1 MKNIK
6 NIIIFSAASL
16 LAVGCAE
23 ERESSFMVD
32 KPESAALYEQL
43 SSYDVLKSYLPEGG
57 MKVAAAMTH
66 DQFTAKG
73 TMYSLAVNNFTAIS
87 PAAYMNMAGNMTT
100 DGVVDAS
107 KLQAL
112 ADEANAS
119 GIEAFGPTIISHRNQ
134 LGSYI
139 RGLYADVYVP
149 GEKLN
154 YNDLVE
160 DFESSPSVSLTSGG
174 TVEIVDD
181 PDDGKSGKVIH
192 VNKAKRSFAKI
203 SIKLPEG
210 RTLGDYD
217 KICYHVRINKGIQQQ
232 LYFGINDNAT
242 VSYGLTAKKL
252 GCELNKWNKDGV
264 NFDMSKLNLSEDDR
278 KLNEFTLVTGLSV
291 ASTSCEYWIDNI
303 KFVADHELPGT
314 TIVKTPEER
323 AAIVTDVLNTWTKGV
338 MKAASG
344 YIKAFDLVE
353 DPMSDDDS
361 EMLRLVPGETEEAG
375 ETVADDEYYYSETL
389 GEDYVNKVA
398 ALVRENAIDADG
410 NKVAVKL
417 FVSEGGLEQG
427 NKCDRLVQQLRKWE
441 SIDGISVKL
450 ALNCSDNAADNAAAI
465 DNLKQM
471 FGKLAASG
479 KLVRIASLDVNNND
493 NAAGFISDIVK
504 AFIACIPA
512 TQRYGITLPVTEGD
526 KAGLWTAGY
535 NRTLT
540 YKGAVEALS
549 GK

>member
-1 MKNIK
+1 MKK
-6 NIIIFSAASL
+6 NYIIYLAASL
-16 LAVGCAE
+16 LMVGCAE
-23 ERESSFMVD
+23 ERESGFMVD
-32 KPESAALYEQL
+32 KPESATLYEQL
-43 SSYDVLKSYLPEGG
+43 SSYDVLKSYLPEGE
-57 MKVAAAMTH
+57 MKVAAAIAQE
-66 DQFTAKG
+66 QFTAKG

-87 PAAYMNMAGNMTT
+87 PVAYMNMAGNMTT

-119 GIEAFGPTIISHRNQ
+119 EIEAFGPTIISHRNQ

-149 GEKLN
+149 GDKVEFS
-154 YNDLVE
+154 DLVE
-160 DFESSPSVSLTSGG
+160 DFESSPSVSLTSAG
-174 TVEIVDD
+174 TIEVVDD
-181 PDDGKSGKVIH
+181 PDGKSGKVIH
-192 VNKAKRSFAKI
+192 VNKAKKSFAKI

-217 KICYHVRINKGIQQQ
+217 KICYHVRINKGIYQQ
-232 LYFGINDNAT
+232 LNFGINENT
-242 VSYGLTAKKL
+242 PVPYGSTAQGM
-252 GCELNKWNKDGV
+252 GCEVNKWNKDGV
-264 NFDMSKLNLSEDDR
+264 NFEMSKLNLSEDEK

-323 AAIVTDVLNTWTKGV
+323 AAIVTDVLNTWTQGV

-361 EMLRLVPGETEEAG
+361 EMLRQVPA
-375 ETVADDEYYYSETL
+375 ETVADDEYYYNEYL

-398 ALVRENAIDADG
+398 TLVRENALDADG
-410 NKVAVKL
+410 NKVSVKL
-417 FVSEGGLEQG
+417 FVSECGLEQG
-427 NKCDRLVQQLRKWE
+427 NKCDRLVQQLKKWE

-450 ALNCSDNAADNAAAI
+450 ALNCSDNATENDATI
-465 DNLKQM
+465 ENLKQM
-471 FGKLAASG
+471 FGKLATSG
-479 KLVRIASLDVNNND
+479 KLIRIASLDVNNND
-493 NAAGFISDIVK
+493 NTAEFLSDIVK
-504 AFIACIPA
+504 AFIAKVPA
-512 TQRYGITLPVTEGD
+512 AQRHSVTLPVIEGSN
-526 KAGLWTAGY
+526 AGLWDSGY

>member
-1 MKNIK
+1 MKK
-6 NIIIFSAASL
+6 NYIIYLAASL
-16 LAVGCAE
+16 LMVGCAE

-32 KPESAALYEQL
+32 KPESTTLYEQL
-43 SSYDVLKSYLPEGG
+43 SAYDVLKSYLPEGE
-57 MKVAAAMTH
+57 MKVAAAMAQE
-66 DQFTAKG
+66 QFTAKG

-87 PAAYMNMAGNMTT
+87 PIAYMNMAGNMTT

-139 RGLYADVYVP
+139 RELYADVYVP
-149 GEKLN
+149 GDKVEFS
-154 YNDLVE
+154 DLVE
-160 DFESSPSVSLTSGG
+160 DFESSPSVSLTSAG
-174 TVEIVDD
+174 TIKVVDD
-181 PDDGKSGKVIH
+181 PDGKSGKVIH
-192 VNKAKRSFAKI
+192 VNKAKKSFAKI

-217 KICYHVRINKGIQQQ
+217 KICYHVRINKGIFQQ
-232 LYFGINDNAT
+232 LYFGINNNAT
-242 VSYGLTAKKL
+242 VSYGSTAQGM
-252 GCELNKWNKDGV
+252 GCEVNKWNKDGV
-264 NFDMSKLNLSEDDR
+264 NFDMSKLNLSEDEK

-323 AAIVTDVLNTWTKGV
+323 AAIVTDVLNTWTQGV

-361 EMLRLVPGETEEAG
+361 EMLRQVPA
-375 ETVADDEYYYSETL
+375 ETVADDEYYYNEYL

-398 ALVRENAIDADG
+398 ALMRENAVDADG

-417 FVSEGGLEQG
+417 FVSESNLDQG
-427 NKCDRLVQQLRKWE
+427 NKCDRLVKQLEKWNA
-441 SIDGISVKL
+441 IDGISVKL
-450 ALNCSDNAADNAAAI
+450 SLNCAEDAADNAATI
-465 DNLKQM
+465 ENIKQM
-471 FGKLAASG
+471 FGKLVASG
-479 KLVRIASLDVNNND
+479 KLIRIASLDVNNND
-493 NAAGFISDIVK
+493 NTATFLADIVNT
-504 AFIACIPA
+504 FITTVPA
-512 TQRYGITLPVTEGD
+512 AQRHSITLPVIEGS
-526 KAGLWTAGY
+526 KAGLWDSGY

-540 YKGAVEALS
+540 YKEAVEALS

>member
-1 MKNIK
+1 MKK
-6 NIIIFSAASL
+6 NYIIYLAASL
-16 LAVGCAE
+16 LMVGCAE
-23 ERESSFMVD
+23 ERESGFMVD
-32 KPESAALYEQL
+32 KPESATLYEQL
-43 SSYDVLKSYLPEGG
+43 SAYDVLKSYLPEGE
-57 MKVAAAMTH
+57 MKVAAAMAQE
-66 DQFTAKG
+66 QFTAKG

-87 PAAYMNMAGNMTT
+87 PVAYMNMAGNMTT
-100 DGVVDAS
+100 EGVVDAS

-149 GEKLN
+149 GDKVEF
-154 YNDLVE
+154 NDLVE
-160 DFESSPSVSLTSGG
+160 DFESSPSVSLTSAG
-174 TVEIVDD
+174 TIEVVDD
-181 PDDGKSGKVIH
+181 PDGKSGKVIH
-192 VNKAKRSFAKI
+192 VNKAKKSFTKI

-217 KICYHVRINKGIQQQ
+217 KICYHVRVNKGIYQQ
-232 LYFGINDNAT
+232 LNFGINDNT
-242 VSYGLTAKKL
+242 PVPYGSTAQGL
-252 GCELNKWNKDGV
+252 GCEVNKWNKDGV
-264 NFDMSKLNLSEDDR
+264 NFDMLKLNLSEDEK
-278 KLNEFTLVTGLSV
+278 KLNEFTLVTGLNV

-323 AAIVTDVLNTWTKGV
+323 AAIVTDVLNTWTQGV

-344 YIKAFDLVE
+344 YIKSFDLVE

-361 EMLRLVPGETEEAG
+361 EMLRPVSEES
-375 ETVADDEYYYSETL
+375 VADDEYYYNEYL
-389 GEDYVNKVA
+389 GEDYVDKVA
-398 ALVRENAIDADG
+398 ALVRENAVDAEG

-417 FVSEGGLEQG
+417 FVSESNLDQG
-427 NKCDRLVQQLRKWE
+427 NKCDRLVQQLKKWE

-450 ALNCSDNAADNAAAI
+450 ALNCSDNATENTATI

-479 KLVRIASLDVNNND
+479 KLIRIASLDVNNNG
-493 NAAGFISDIVK
+493 NAASFISDIVK
-504 AFIACIPA
+504 AFIACVPA
-512 TQRYGITLPVTEGD
+512 AQRHSITLPVTEGE

-540 YKGAVEALS
+540 YKGAIEALS

>member
-1 MKNIK
+1 MKK
-6 NIIIFSAASL
+6 NYIIYLAASL
-16 LAVGCAE
+16 LMVGCAE
-23 ERESSFMVD
+23 ERESGFMVD
-32 KPESAALYEQL
+32 KPESATLYEQL
-43 SSYDVLKSYLPEGG
+43 SSYDVLKSYLPEGE
-57 MKVAAAMTH
+57 MKVAAAIAQE
-66 DQFTAKG
+66 QFTAKG

-87 PAAYMNMAGNMTT
+87 PVAYMNMAGNMTT

-119 GIEAFGPTIISHRNQ
+119 EIEAFGPTIISHRNQ

-149 GEKLN
+149 GDKVEFS
-154 YNDLVE
+154 DLVE
-160 DFESSPSVSLTSGG
+160 DFESSPSVSLTSAG
-174 TVEIVDD
+174 TIEVVDD
-181 PDDGKSGKVIH
+181 PDGKSGKVIH
-192 VNKAKRSFAKI
+192 VNKAKKSFAKI

-217 KICYHVRINKGIQQQ
+217 KICYHVRINKGIYQQ
-232 LYFGINDNAT
+232 LNFGINDNT
-242 VSYGLTAKKL
+242 PVPYGSTAQGM
-252 GCELNKWNKDGV
+252 GCEVNKWNKDGV
-264 NFDMSKLNLSEDDR
+264 NFEMSKLNLSEDEK

-323 AAIVTDVLNTWTKGV
+323 AVIVTDVLNTWTQGV

-361 EMLRLVPGETEEAG
+361 EMLRQVPA
-375 ETVADDEYYYSETL
+375 ETVADDEYYYNEYL

-398 ALVRENAIDADG
+398 ALVRENALDADG
-410 NKVAVKL
+410 NKVSVKL
-417 FVSEGGLEQG
+417 FVSECGLEQG
-427 NKCDRLVQQLRKWE
+427 NKCDRLVQQLKKWE

-450 ALNCSDNAADNAAAI
+450 ALNCSDNATENDATI
-465 DNLKQM
+465 ENLKQM
-471 FGKLAASG
+471 FGKLATSG
-479 KLVRIASLDVNNND
+479 KLIRIASLDVNNND
-493 NAAGFISDIVK
+493 NTAEFLSDIVK
-504 AFIACIPA
+504 AFIAKVPA
-512 TQRYGITLPVTEGD
+512 AQRHSVTLPVIEGSN
-526 KAGLWTAGY
+526 AGLWDSGY

>member
-1 MKNIK
+1 MKK
-6 NIIIFSAASL
+6 NYIIYLAASL
-16 LAVGCAE
+16 LMVGCAE
-23 ERESSFMVD
+23 ERESGFMVD
-32 KPESAALYEQL
+32 KPESATLYEQL
-43 SSYDVLKSYLPEGG
+43 SSYDVLKSYLPEGE
-57 MKVAAAMTH
+57 MKVAAAIAQE
-66 DQFTAKG
+66 QFTAKG

-87 PAAYMNMAGNMTT
+87 PVAYMNMAGNMTT

-119 GIEAFGPTIISHRNQ
+119 EIEAFGPTIISHRNQ

-149 GEKLN
+149 GDKVEFS
-154 YNDLVE
+154 DLVE
-160 DFESSPSVSLTSGG
+160 DFESSPSVSLTSAG
-174 TVEIVDD
+174 TIEVVDD
-181 PDDGKSGKVIH
+181 PDGKSGKVIH
-192 VNKAKRSFAKI
+192 VNKAKKSFAKI

-217 KICYHVRINKGIQQQ
+217 KICYHVRINKGIYQQ
-232 LYFGINDNAT
+232 LNFGINDNT
-242 VSYGLTAKKL
+242 PVPYGSTAQGM
-252 GCELNKWNKDGV
+252 GCEVNKWNKDGV
-264 NFDMSKLNLSEDDR
+264 NFEMSKLNLSEDEK

-323 AAIVTDVLNTWTKGV
+323 AAIVTDVLNTWTQGV

-361 EMLRLVPGETEEAG
+361 EMLRQVPA
-375 ETVADDEYYYSETL
+375 ETVADDEYYYNEYL

-398 ALVRENAIDADG
+398 TLVRENALDADG
-410 NKVAVKL
+410 NKVSVKL
-417 FVSEGGLEQG
+417 FVSECGLEQG
-427 NKCDRLVQQLRKWE
+427 NKCDRLVQQLKKWE

-450 ALNCSDNAADNAAAI
+450 ALNCSDNATENDATI
-465 DNLKQM
+465 ENLKQM
-471 FGKLAASG
+471 FGKLATSG
-479 KLVRIASLDVNNND
+479 KLIRIASLDVNNND
-493 NAAGFISDIVK
+493 NTAEFLSDIVK
-504 AFIACIPA
+504 AFIAKVPA
-512 TQRYGITLPVTEGD
+512 AQRHSVTLPVIEGSN
-526 KAGLWTAGY
+526 AGLWDSGY